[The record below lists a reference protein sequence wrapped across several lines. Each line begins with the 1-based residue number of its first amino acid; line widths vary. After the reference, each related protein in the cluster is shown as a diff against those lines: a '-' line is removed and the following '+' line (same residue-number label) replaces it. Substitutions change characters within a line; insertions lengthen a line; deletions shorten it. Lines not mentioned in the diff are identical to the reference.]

1 MNKTYD
7 IVIIGAGPAGLAL
20 AQCCSNTNINQKILI
35 IDKEEDIG
43 GCHRVR
49 RVKSYIN
56 NLTENLFTEHGPRI
70 YSLTYKVFI
79 DLLKEMNIDFYD
91 LFTPYN
97 FQISTIGNQTI
108 WNTLSFTEMYK
119 LFIEFLLLI
128 ININHGDKII
138 IKDFMKSNNF
148 KQSSIDIID
157 RICRLTDGA
166 SSDNYTLNEFLQLFN
181 QQFFYQIYQPKLPN
195 DIGLFKL
202 WKGYLLNK
210 NVDFMLSSEV
220 NKLILDDTN
229 TKIKSIRVN
238 DKIINGNIF
247 IIATPPLNIIS
258 LLEKSENKIIK
269 HSFGDFD
276 ILKKWAYQTAYI
288 DYISVTFHW
297 NTVLSLPKV
306 YGFPKTSWG
315 VAYIVL
321 SDYMKFEESNSKTVI
336 STAITITDV
345 YSPRINKI
353 PDECLKDELINEIFY
368 QLQLSFPDLPKPTA
382 SLMSPGVK
390 YYEGKWKSFDTAFI
404 ASSTFNNLPFN
415 SINISNLYN
424 VGTHNGNSLYKFTS
438 LESAV
443 TNSVKLSQVLF
454 PELEYKYNIHSVF
467 TVRDFIIL
475 FIIVFIIVY
484 LYYGQR

>member
-20 AQCCSNTNINQKILI
+20 AQCCSNTNTNQKILI

-119 LFIEFLLLI
+119 LFIEFLLLV

-202 WKGYLLNK
+202 WKSYLLNK

-368 QLQLSFPDLPKPTA
+368 QLQLSFPDLPTPTA

-415 SINISNLYN
+415 SVNISNLYN

>member
-119 LFIEFLLLI
+119 LFIEFLLLV

-202 WKGYLLNK
+202 WKSYLLNK

-415 SINISNLYN
+415 SVNISNLYN

>member
-119 LFIEFLLLI
+119 LFIEFLLLV

-202 WKGYLLNK
+202 WKSYLLNK

-454 PELEYKYNIHSVF
+454 SELEYKYNIHSVF